1 MNESSSITKENANPI
16 LHHIDD
22 RDKEQRTQAWLQ
34 AHPELRADFRTRSV
48 VRCALEDAAQWNA
61 TSVNLLKNTGLWG
74 DASRYEEAREP
85 FLLFTPASSFTYAQ
99 GNHHSFSKQT
109 ASSNTATI
117 PDPLTASEIFE
128 LIRHIQDPEHP
139 HSLEALGVVKL
150 DQIDIA
156 TNQNNQH
163 NRITVEFTPTIPH
176 CSMATLIGLCLSVK
190 LQRCQLPRTHIA
202 VQIQPGTHVSEHAI
216 NKQLQDKERLRAA
229 LENPHLL
236 TIVNRCIANGL
247 TQHYSA
253 VM

>member
-1 MNESSSITKENANPI
+1 MIKENANPI

-22 RDKEQRTQAWLQ
+22 HDKEERTQAWLQ
-34 AHPELRADFRTRSV
+34 AHPELIADFRTRSV
-48 VRCALEDAAQWNA
+48 VRCALEDAAQLNA
-61 TSVNLLKNTGLWG
+61 TSVNLLKNTGLW
-74 DASRYEEAREP
+74 DSSNVDP
-85 FLLFTPASSFTYAQ
+85 LLLFHPASNDFPIAKETK
-99 GNHHSFSKQT
+99 NTLTT
-109 ASSNTATI
+109 AAATTSDPITA
-117 PDPLTASEIFE
+117 AEIFD

-150 DQIDIA
+150 NQIDIA
-156 TNQNNQH
+156 TNNSNQH
-163 NRITVEFTPTIPH
+163 NKITVEFTPTIPH

-190 LQRCQLPRTHIA
+190 LQRCQLPRTHIE
-202 VQIQPGTHVSEHAI
+202 VKIQPGTHASEHAI

-247 TQHYSA
+247 TQHYSS

>member
-1 MNESSSITKENANPI
+1 MMKENANPI

-22 RDKEQRTQAWLQ
+22 NDKEERTQAWLQ
-34 AHPELRADFRTRSV
+34 AHPELIADFRTRSV
-48 VRCALEDAAQWNA
+48 VRCALQDAAQSNA
-61 TSVNLLKNTGLWG
+61 SSVNLLKNTGLW
-74 DASRYEEAREP
+74 DSSSVEP
-85 FLLFTPASSFTYAQ
+85 VLLFHPASNDLSAAKET
-99 GNHHSFSKQT
+99 NNTPTT
-109 ASSNTATI
+109 AASTS
-117 PDPLTASEIFE
+117 PDPITASEIFE

-150 DQIDIA
+150 NQIDIV
-156 TNQNNQH
+156 TNNNNKHH
-163 NRITVEFTPTIPH
+163 NKITVEFTPTIPH

-190 LQRCQLPRTHIA
+190 LQRCQLPRTHIE
-202 VQIQPGTHVSEHAI
+202 VKIQPGTHASEHAI

-247 TQHYSA
+247 TQHYSS